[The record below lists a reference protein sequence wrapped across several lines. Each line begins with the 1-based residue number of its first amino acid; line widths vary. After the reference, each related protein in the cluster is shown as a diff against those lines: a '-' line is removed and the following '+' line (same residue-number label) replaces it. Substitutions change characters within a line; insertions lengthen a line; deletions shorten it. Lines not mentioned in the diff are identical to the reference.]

1 MAGTVFNLTHDADKI
16 GRALA
21 QAEDV
26 AVTEI
31 DKALGRG
38 AIEVAREMSRQAPKY
53 RSELANSIMAERVGL
68 LLHMVRAR
76 GKAYGPYVNDGTGP
90 GGVMPM
96 AEALNW
102 VQRKG
107 ITPRTPGMSQRSLAA
122 LIRHSIV
129 KKGIKANPFADRT
142 LQAMLPR
149 LDALLDA
156 AADKALATVAKS

>member
-1 MAGTVFNLTHDADKI
+1 MAGPVFNLTHDADKI
-16 GRALA
+16 GRALT
-21 QAEDV
+21 QATDV

-38 AIEVAREMSRQAPKY
+38 GIEVSKKMQAEAPTY
-53 RSELANSIMAERVGL
+53 RSELRNSIAYERVGL

-76 GKAYGPYVNDGTGP
+76 GKTYGPYVNDGTGP

-96 AEALNW
+96 AEAMNW
-102 VQRKG
+102 VKRKG

-122 LIRHSIV
+122 LIRHSIAA
-129 KKGIKANPFADRT
+129 KGIKANPFADRT

-149 LDALLDA
+149 LDALLEQ
-156 AADKALATVAKS
+156 AADKALATVAQP

>member
-1 MAGTVFNLTHDADKI
+1 MAGPVFNLTHDADKI
-16 GRALA
+16 GRALM

-38 AIEVAREMSRQAPKY
+38 AIEVAREMTRQAPKY
-53 RSELANSIMAERVGL
+53 RSELANSVMAERVGL

-76 GKAYGPYVNDGTGP
+76 GKTYGPYVNDGTGA
-90 GGVMPM
+90 GGVVPM
-96 AEALNW
+96 AEMLNW

-107 ITPRTPGMSQRSLAA
+107 ITPRTPGMSLRSLAA
-122 LIRHSIV
+122 LIRHSIA
-129 KKGIKANPFADRT
+129 KKGIKPNPFADRT

-156 AADKALATVAKS
+156 AADKALATVATS

>member
-1 MAGTVFNLTHDADKI
+1 MAGPVFNLTHDADKI
-16 GRALA
+16 GRALT

-26 AVTEI
+26 AVAEI

-38 AIEVAREMSRQAPKY
+38 SIEVAREMSRQAPKY
-53 RSELANSIMAERVGL
+53 RSELANSIGAERVGL

-76 GKAYGPYVNDGTGP
+76 GKTYGPYVNDGTGA

-96 AEALNW
+96 AEALSW

-107 ITPRTPGMSQRSLAA
+107 ITPRTHGMSLRSLAA
-122 LIRHSIV
+122 LIRHSIAA
-129 KKGIKANPFADRT
+129 KGIKANPFADRT

-149 LDALLDA
+149 IDALLDA
-156 AADKALATVAKS
+156 AADKALATVAQP

>member
-1 MAGTVFNLTHDADKI
+1 MGSTFNLTHDADKI
-16 GRALA
+16 GRALT
-21 QAEDV
+21 QAADV

-38 AIEVAREMSRQAPKY
+38 GIEVAREMARQAPKY
-53 RSELANSIMAERVGL
+53 RSELANSIGYERVGL

-76 GKAYGPYVNDGTGP
+76 GKTYGPYVNDGTGP
-90 GGVMPM
+90 GGLAPL
-96 AEALNW
+96 AEILNW
-102 VQRKG
+102 VKAKG

-122 LIRHSIV
+122 LIRHSIA

-142 LQAMLPR
+142 LEAMLPR

-156 AADKALATVAKS
+156 AADKALATVANA

>member
-1 MAGTVFNLTHDADKI
+1 MAGPVFNLTHNADKI
-16 GRALA
+16 GRALVM
-21 QAEDV
+21 AEDV

-31 DKALGRG
+31 DRALGRG
-38 AIEVAREMSRQAPKY
+38 SIEVAREMARQAPKY

-76 GKAYGPYVNDGTGP
+76 GKTYGPYVNDGTGA
-90 GGVMPM
+90 GGLVPFP
-96 AEALNW
+96 EILNW

-107 ITPRTPGMSQRSLAA
+107 ITPRKAGLTQRGLAW

-129 KKGIKANPFADRT
+129 KHGIKANPFADRT
-142 LQAMLPR
+142 LEAMLPR

-156 AADKALATVAKS
+156 AADKALATVANA

>member
-1 MAGTVFNLTHDADKI
+1 MAGPVFNLTHDADKI
-16 GRALA
+16 GRALT
-21 QAEDV
+21 QATDV

-38 AIEVAREMSRQAPKY
+38 GIEVSKKMQAEAPTY
-53 RSELANSIMAERVGL
+53 RSELRNSIAYERVGL

-102 VQRKG
+102 VKRKG

-122 LIRHSIV
+122 LIRHSIAA
-129 KKGIKANPFADRT
+129 KGIKANPFADRT

-149 LDALLDA
+149 LDALLEQ
-156 AADKALATVAKS
+156 AADKALATVATA

>member
-1 MAGTVFNLTHDADKI
+1 MAGPVFNLTHDADKI
-16 GRALA
+16 GRALV

-38 AIEVAREMSRQAPKY
+38 SIEVAREMTRQAPKY
-53 RSELANSIMAERVGL
+53 RSELANSVMAERVGL

-76 GKAYGPYVNDGTGP
+76 GKTYGPYVNDGTGA
-90 GGVMPM
+90 GGVVPM
-96 AEALNW
+96 AEMLNW

-107 ITPRTPGMSQRSLAA
+107 ITPRTPGMSLRSLAA
-122 LIRHSIV
+122 LIRHSIA
-129 KKGIKANPFADRT
+129 KKGIKPNPFAART

-149 LDALLDA
+149 LDALLEA
-156 AADKALATVAKS
+156 AADKALATVAQP